1 VDVKWIKNAV
11 ELEDFVKTARARMG
25 QPATQAM
32 SEPDAMEQLRKL
44 AELRDSGVITP
55 EDFDSKKAEILKRI

>member
-1 VDVKWIKNAV
+1 
-11 ELEDFVKTARARMG
+11 MG